1 MYMLHIYMYIY
12 IYIFG
17 IKSVSGDH
25 PERDRDGTNW
35 FETDCQI

>member
-1 MYMLHIYMYIY
+1 MAMLNYQRVYD
-12 IYIFG
+12 